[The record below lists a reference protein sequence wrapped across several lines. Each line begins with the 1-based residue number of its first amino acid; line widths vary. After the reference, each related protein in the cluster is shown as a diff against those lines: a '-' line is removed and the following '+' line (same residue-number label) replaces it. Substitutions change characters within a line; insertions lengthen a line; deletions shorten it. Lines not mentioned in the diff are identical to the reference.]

1 VIYPNPVS
9 EVLTIQMRESNCVR
23 IFDEVGGI
31 VFENCAS
38 SRVTN
43 LNRID
48 VSNWAT
54 GIYEVAI
61 YNDANLVV
69 HSESIIVMD

>member
-1 VIYPNPVS
+1 
-9 EVLTIQMRESNCVR
+9 M
-23 IFDEVGGI
+23 
-31 VFENCAS
+31 
-38 SRVTN
+38 
-43 LNRID
+43 NRID

-61 YNDANLVV
+61 YNEANVVV